1 MVMVKFILF
10 FYLDEVIFNKWLN
23 VLNEVFFFLYEL
35 RVFIC
40 MFFVLVVKNF

>member
-23 VLNEVFFFLYEL
+23 VLNEVL
-35 RVFIC
+35 
-40 MFFVLVVKNF
+40 FVKFMKYI